1 MFDTIIPTDEIVDTN
16 YFRKIFE
23 NKIVVIDI
31 VSNGKL
37 TRVYLTDVRE
47 AQIVDDP
54 DFGIEARTL
63 KLAADIPVFESCDAA
78 KQVYKLFCDHC

>member
-16 YFRKIFE
+16 YFRKIFK
-23 NKIVVIDI
+23 NKFVAIDI

-37 TRVYLTDVRE
+37 TRGYLTDVRE

-63 KLAADIPVFESCDAA
+63 KLAADIPVFASRAAA
-78 KQVYKLFCDHC
+78 KHVHKLFCDHC